1 MSRLK
6 TYGQAGGV
14 TEYMSQDYII
24 RIQNGIPLQL
34 HGLQYVIRLLAR
46 LKEKKGDYYQDN
58 NICICFKIYKEH
70 FLTEKKY

>member
-1 MSRLK
+1 MSGRK

-34 HGLQYVIRLLAR
+34 HGLKYVIRLLAH
-46 LKEKKGDYYQDN
+46 LKE
-58 NICICFKIYKEH
+58 
-70 FLTEKKY
+70 EKSGLLAG